1 MSTTTTKIYT
11 GRIRKKNDAQQER
24 IEEMKRLEEFGKE
37 LELANKSLS
46 TMTNKIKNEQISMLK
61 RMFNRLS
68 NEN

>member
-11 GRIRKKNDAQQER
+11 GRIQKKTDAQQER

-46 TMTNKIKNEQISMLK
+46 TMTNKIKNEQVSMLK